1 MKVLFIENAGLLS
14 AGAFR
19 SLVTLITELRKLG
32 VEGHVALPVTAD
44 AVYLLEKE
52 NIPYIQLQS
61 CAYTRMISD
70 SISSKEKFKM
80 VFKDIAVKITA
91 HKLAK
96 YVKENRIDIV
106 HDNTSVSY
114 IGYYVAQIANIKH
127 VWHFRE
133 FMEEDFNCHYWKKEQ
148 LLKLF
153 NKSDANIAISKAI
166 YDKYKDVI
174 DNLQI
179 IYNGIDIEK
188 YYSKRKILFDK
199 ETVRALCVGR
209 VCDGKG
215 QKDLVK
221 AAGVLYKKYGEKI
234 KISLAGTYTDTEYQK
249 IIKIAKEYGIEESV
263 IFLGQCTNM
272 TDVYADNDLICMV
285 SKCEAFGRVTVEA
298 MLSGCLALGAD
309 SGGTKEIITPETGI
323 KFLAGANDDLVEK
336 LHYIVNNKNQVS
348 YLALAGQED
357 VKKRFSSIQNAMQVQ
372 KVYKTLTD

>member
-1 MKVLFIENAGLLS
+1 M
-14 AGAFR
+14 
-19 SLVTLITELRKLG
+19 
-32 VEGHVALPVTAD
+32 
-44 AVYLLEKE
+44 
-52 NIPYIQLQS
+52 
-61 CAYTRMISD
+61 
-70 SISSKEKFKM
+70 
-80 VFKDIAVKITA
+80 
-91 HKLAK
+91 
-96 YVKENRIDIV
+96 
-106 HDNTSVSY
+106 
-114 IGYYVAQIANIKH
+114 
-127 VWHFRE
+127 
-133 FMEEDFNCHYWKKEQ
+133 
-148 LLKLF
+148 
-153 NKSDANIAISKAI
+153 
-166 YDKYKDVI
+166 
-174 DNLQI
+174 
-179 IYNGIDIEK
+179 
-188 YYSKRKILFDK
+188 
-199 ETVRALCVGR
+199 GR

-234 KISLAGTYTDTEYQK
+234 KISLAGTYTDIEYQK